1 MSGRLQAQPYSYRA
15 DPAVPAFADER
26 PVIVFDGHCALCS
39 GWARFV
45 LRNDRKGRY
54 RLLPAQTPLGT
65 AIYRHYGLDPVDYE
79 TNLLLQDGRLYVKSE
94 GTIRMFEGL
103 GLPWSLVAVLR
114 ALPLPW
120 RDALYG
126 VMARNRIKWFGRREV
141 CFLGEAG
148 WQDRFLA

>member
-1 MSGRLQAQPYSYRA
+1 MASEPYSYRA
-15 DPAVPAFADER
+15 DSVVPAFADDR
-26 PVIVFDGHCALCS
+26 PIIVFDGYCALCS

-45 LRNDRKGRY
+45 LRQDRRGRF
-54 RLLPAQTPLGT
+54 RLLPAQTPLGR
-65 AIYRHYGLDPVDYE
+65 AIYVHYGLDPVDYE
-79 TNLLLQDGRLYVKSE
+79 TNLLIQDGRLHVKSE

-103 GLPWSLVAVLR
+103 GLPWSLMAVWR
-114 ALPLPW
+114 VLPLPW

-126 VMARNRIKWFGRREV
+126 VMARNRLKWFGRREV